1 MRQVNIYL
9 MTTVKG
15 LRAADGKLAYILE
28 YKREDKEPV
37 TLTRIQNIEQCTA
50 NVAEITAATEALQ
63 RLTEP
68 CELEIYTDSYY
79 LAAML
84 TSWLTEWE
92 ANGWQTARKK
102 DIANKDEVFKLAELL
117 KPHKYKIASHV
128 KHEYYDWLA
137 NELKMC
143 KEKKNG

>member
-68 CELEIYTDSYY
+68 CELYIYTDSNY
-79 LAAML
+79 L
-84 TSWLTEWE
+84 TSMLDRWLKEWE
-92 ANGWQTARKK
+92 VNGWQMARKK
-102 DIANKDEVFKLAELL
+102 DIANKGMIINLDTLL
-117 KPHKYKIASHV
+117 KPHKYRIHNAVH
-128 KHEYYDWLA
+128 HEYYDWLQ
-137 NELKMC
+137 NELNKA
-143 KEKKNG
+143 